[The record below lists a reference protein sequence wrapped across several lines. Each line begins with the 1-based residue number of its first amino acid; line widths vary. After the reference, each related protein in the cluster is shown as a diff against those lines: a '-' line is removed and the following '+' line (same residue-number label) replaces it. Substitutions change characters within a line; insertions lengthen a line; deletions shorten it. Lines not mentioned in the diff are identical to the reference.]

1 MSSPKSM
8 AKAGAGLSPQATAA
22 ARIPAR
28 RMGVWTTEP
37 PATAPECDSGQI
49 PCRVSEVQIG
59 RTGRLRHGATRSPS
73 RRGPRPGGDATCGK
87 DRTPGGHHLGRSPGL
102 TTPLPR
108 HQDSRYPLEHLL
120 LLLHRYPDGS
130 PKRRPR
136 PTGRPIEAR
145 LSHLGRQSLRPRPA
159 ARFNRP
165 TNGSNGPGACS
176 NGPTAHSSAREKRP
190 AAERSAAPL
199 NGQTT
204 LRPSSGGSRRGRSCR
219 GSRAAHAEG
228 TRGIG

>member
-145 LSHLGRQSLRPRPA
+145 LSHLGRQSLTPRPRSPLQPPHKRLQRPRSLLQRPHRPQQCSRDA
-159 ARFNRP
+159 ACRRAL
-165 TNGSNGPGACS
+165 GGA
-176 NGPTAHSSAREKRP
+176 PQ
-190 AAERSAAPL
+190 RSDHP
-199 NGQTT
+199 QTFVW
-204 LRPSSGGSRRGRSCR
+204 R
-219 GSRAAHAEG
+219 
-228 TRGIG
+228 